1 MPRQFGR
8 RESSKMM
15 TAVETAQHNE
25 RTNNGERHLDK
36 IGSNFEQEE
45 QKSLKLKQFQRIRQL
60 QNVTR
65 KLSSSKTIRCCNSFP
80 VKLVSTVWVD
90 ANGGNSNTTGM
101 NTCRNKL
108 FCPRCS
114 YWSAMENA
122 KLVHAVEQ
130 HVIDQDGS
138 GLFFTLTVPHHTR
151 SDLRTLNRQL
161 SKCWTKLMNRSRFH
175 KKLIEHHGSK
185 DLLWA
190 RGFDYT
196 LGKNG
201 HHPHYHV
208 LLYLFKKLSLQE
220 FTELKFLF
228 LTCWNKAVEQVFNK
242 QSSPEGLD
250 FQQIKERGKCVSYF
264 NKVSME
270 ISSSH
275 SKEGFGESIWRMMS
289 AYAETDD
296 EDLKKVYKKKI
307 KQFEEGTRK
316 LRSMTFSGGF
326 KALAEKLIEEQH
338 DEEEIVEPSQRRI
351 KFVDI
356 RKDLMKLILKRRDM
370 IRIHQLI
377 DCYTCGDRKADA
389 AIISFMRLN
398 EKYSLEK
405 MTENYRFDELPMDEM
420 ERDYNGFVYQ
430 MHLWE
435 QYRDF
440 PELFSKLFRDELKIP
455 SN

>member
-1 MPRQFGR
+1 M
-8 RESSKMM
+8 
-15 TAVETAQHNE
+15 ETANQTTKNVDQYAVVG
-25 RTNNGERHLDK
+25 NHLEK
-36 IGSNFEQEE
+36 IGNNFETSVE
-45 QKSLKLKQFQRIRQL
+45 KPVKVKQFQRIREL
-60 QNVTR
+60 QAVTR
-65 KLSSSKTIRCCNSFP
+65 QLSSSKTIRCCNSFP

-101 NTCRNKL
+101 NQCRNKL
-108 FCPRCS
+108 YCPRCS

-122 KLVHAVEQ
+122 GLVNAVEQ
-130 HVIDQDGS
+130 HTFSLNGG
-138 GLFFTLTVPHHTR
+138 GLFFTLTVPHHTK
-151 SDLRTLNRQL
+151 SDLRTLNGQL

-190 RGFDYT
+190 RGYDYT

-201 HHPHYHV
+201 HHPHFHV

-228 LTCWNKAVEQVFNK
+228 LTCWNKAVEKVFGK
-242 QSSPEGLD
+242 QSSPDGLD

-275 SKEGFGESIWRMMS
+275 NKKGFGESIWRMMS
-289 AYAETDD
+289 AYSKTDD
-296 EDLKKVYKKKI
+296 EDLKKVYRKKI
-307 KQFEEGTRK
+307 KTFEEGTRK

-338 DEEEIVEPSQRRI
+338 DDEAIEESSQRRI
-351 KFVDI
+351 KFIDI
-356 RKDLMKLILKRRDM
+356 RKDLMKLIMKRRDM

-377 DCYTCGDRKADA
+377 DCYTCGDRKADS

-398 EKYSLEK
+398 EKYSLERS
-405 MTENYRFDELPMDEM
+405 TENYRFDELPMDEM

-440 PELFSKLFRDELKIP
+440 PELFSKLFKDELKIP
-455 SN
+455 S